1 MIAEVAPV
9 WMEGPVLVVLLG
21 RRYQMQQ
28 VWVPGSDRGEQEREV
43 VLLVR
48 DSVRVD
54 CPHLR
59 SWRSHQLR

>member
-1 MIAEVAPV
+1 MEV
-9 WMEGPVLVVLLG
+9 PVLVALLE

-28 VWVPGSDRGEQEREV
+28 VWLLGSDRVAQEREV
-43 VLLVR
+43 ALLVW
-48 DSVRVD
+48 DLIKVD